1 MAKKEPTYEEALLRL
16 QQIVD
21 GLENNELD
29 IDSLSERL
37 KEAQDLLKF
46 CKSRLQKVEKD
57 IKKVLD
63 HEQE

>member
-46 CKSRLQKVEKD
+46 CKTRLQKVEKD